1 MEDSLR
7 EVMGGA
13 ILNNEAT
20 ALGNPP
26 NISDEFWCV
35 SDLVDD

>member
-7 EVMGGA
+7 EVMEGA
-13 ILNNEAT
+13 ILDDEAT

-26 NISDEFWCV
+26 EHFRRILAHFGRR
-35 SDLVDD
+35 